1 MVERVMRYLLGRDKT
16 LVVRGPASVQIVEGQ
31 ATALGAPLES
41 RKLIVLQERQLPI
54 ETSFSADFDIV
65 LGSSGSVLEVEG
77 STIPRSWNSALDA
90 LLELGQ
96 GTVIIVGSTDVGKS
110 TLSTFLANGL
120 LKSKIA
126 PQIIDADIGQA
137 DIGPP
142 TTVGCAVP
150 SDYASSLVDMTPS
163 TLLFVGHTNPGQ
175 VQSKLI
181 ECVKRF
187 SDNAKQS
194 LIIINTDG
202 WVLDPEAVAYKIEL
216 IKTIRPDIVLGIEA
230 GRELE
235 SMLSLTAARSMRVEA
250 STTRFSRSR
259 GDRRQVRTSGYRRF
273 LDGGN
278 ARIHA
283 LRTTHVTLPDGQPVI
298 SRAQAPQL
306 GNLIVGFLD
315 DEDYLRQ
322 IGVLLT
328 VENESLKIYSRAV
341 DDFARIQVGYVKL
354 STGGVELGYLEF

>member
-1 MVERVMRYLLGRDKT
+1 MVERGMRYLLDPKKT
-16 LVVRGPASVQIVEGQ
+16 LIVRGPASIRLIEGQ
-31 ATALGAPLES
+31 ATALLAPLDS

-54 ETSFSADFDIV
+54 ETSSAADFDIA
-65 LGSSGSVLEVEG
+65 LGSSGSVLEIEG

-90 LLELGQ
+90 LLELGL
-96 GTVIIVGSTDVGKS
+96 GTVMIVGATDVGKS

-120 LKSKIA
+120 LKSKIT
-126 PQIIDADIGQA
+126 PEIIDADIGQA

-150 SDYASSLVDMTPS
+150 TGYASSLVGMSPS
-163 TLLFVGHTNPGQ
+163 ALLFVGHTSPGQ

-181 ECVKRF
+181 KCVKRL

-202 WVLDPEAVAYKIEL
+202 WVLDPEAVAYKVEL
-216 IKTIRPDIVLGIEA
+216 IQTIRPDIVLGIEA

-235 SMLSLTAARSMRVEA
+235 SVLSLTATRSMRVQA
-250 STTRFSRSR
+250 STTRFLRSQ
-259 GDRRQVRTSGYRRF
+259 GDRRQLRTSSYRRF

-278 ARIHA
+278 VRIHS
-283 LRTTHVTLPDGQPVI
+283 LRATHVKLPDGRSVI

-315 DEDYLRQ
+315 EENHLRQ

-328 VENESLKIYSRAV
+328 IENESLKIYSRTV
-341 DDFARIQVGYVKL
+341 DNFASIEVGYVKL
-354 STGGVELGYLEF
+354 STGGVELGYLES